1 MLQAPEK
8 AQILTS
14 SKMEVAFDYFL
25 CAFCNLL
32 VQPKDSDKASPYALQ
47 CAVCNT
53 LFCEECV
60 TYNQVFSCPKPL
72 CKSQAAPEQ
81 IHFKVKE
88 ILEAV
93 RVFCPGCKQCFR
105 YLEAIAHA
113 KECE

>member
-1 MLQAPEK
+1 M
-8 AQILTS
+8 TS